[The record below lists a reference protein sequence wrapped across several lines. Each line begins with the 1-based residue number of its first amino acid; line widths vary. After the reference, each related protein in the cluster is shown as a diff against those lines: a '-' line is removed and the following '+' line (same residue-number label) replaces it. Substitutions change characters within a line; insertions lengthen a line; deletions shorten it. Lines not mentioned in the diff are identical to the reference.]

1 MDPQTDGD
9 SHYRGRVQQM
19 DPSERLR
26 ERLAKHGPEYLSN
39 AELLPIV
46 LRTGIRHANANAN
59 AVDLAQALLT
69 RFGGLT
75 GLADAVTALTEVP
88 GIGPAKATD
97 IKSALEVGRRL
108 LLARAGEKP
117 RVTGASDA
125 ATILGPLIHNLDQET
140 LRVMLLDSRH
150 QVVEIANAATGSLNV
165 VSARMRDLFRSAVRR
180 NCAATAPPASWP
192 TTIPVATPPHPP
204 TTSASPKPPSRP
216 ANSSASKCSTTSS
229 SAKPAMATSASTKSA
244 TSTSPSTDYIGDY

>member
-180 NCAATAPPASWP
+180 NCAAGILAHNHPSGDP
-192 TTIPVATPPHPP
+192 TP
-204 TTSASPKPPSRP
+204 SADDLRFTE
-216 ANSSASKCSTTSS
+216 AAIQASKLLGIKVLDHLVIGKTG
-229 SAKPAMATSASTKSA
+229 
-244 TSTSPSTDYIGDY
+244 DGYISIHEAGNVDFALD